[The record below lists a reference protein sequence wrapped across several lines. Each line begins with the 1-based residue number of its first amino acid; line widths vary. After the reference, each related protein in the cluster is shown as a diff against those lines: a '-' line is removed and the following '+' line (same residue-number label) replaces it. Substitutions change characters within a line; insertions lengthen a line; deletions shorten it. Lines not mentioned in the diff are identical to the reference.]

1 MAAQGFNVEEV
12 EIIANFPRRVITMV
26 NCLQSFKDVGLNSRE
41 TVFVQIT

>member
-1 MAAQGFNVEEV
+1 MAAQGLNVEEV

-26 NCLQSFKDVGLNSRE
+26 NCLQSFLDVGLKSRE